1 MDAAQIDLM
10 RRLLAL
16 VMRYAEPVTSGTGD
30 LHNHVQRVIAEA
42 RAEIKQAEINRAK
55 KVAA

>member
-16 VMRYAEPVTSGTGD
+16 VMRYAEPMASGMGD
-30 LHNHVQRVIAEA
+30 MHDHVQRAIRDAK
-42 RAEIKQAEINRAK
+42 AEIKQAE
-55 KVAA
+55 KVPA